1 MVKRP
6 VTAFFAKKNAQIR
19 QGNLAAN
26 TDAFSMTN
34 TLKGFNG
41 PRSSYNV
48 DQTQRDQSYATG
60 FYLSA
65 RNHNA
70 QKSVNTINDP
80 EGIDALNAID
90 EFENRNAKKPNR
102 YPKASFEKHLN
113 LNDTMRKKIKERNEL
128 T

>member
-1 MVKRP
+1 MRS
-6 VTAFFAKKNAQIR
+6 TEA
-19 QGNLAAN
+19 
-26 TDAFSMTN
+26 AFSLTN
-34 TLKGFNG
+34 TLKGGSNG

-48 DQTQRDQSYATG
+48 DQTITSQRDNQSYGGTGTAG

-65 RNHNA
+65 RNYTGNA
-70 QKSVNTINDP
+70 QKSVNKIVDP
-80 EGIDALNAID
+80 EGIDALNAIE

-113 LNDTMRKKIKERNEL
+113 LDDTMRKKIKERNEL

>member
-1 MVKRP
+1 
-6 VTAFFAKKNAQIR
+6 
-19 QGNLAAN
+19 
-26 TDAFSMTN
+26 MTN
-34 TLKGFNG
+34 TLNGFNG

-48 DQTQRDQSYATG
+48 DQTQQPDPSYATG

-70 QKSVNTINDP
+70 QKSVNVINDP

-90 EFENRNAKKPNR
+90 EFENRHAKKPNR
-102 YPKASFEKHLN
+102 YPKANFEKHLN